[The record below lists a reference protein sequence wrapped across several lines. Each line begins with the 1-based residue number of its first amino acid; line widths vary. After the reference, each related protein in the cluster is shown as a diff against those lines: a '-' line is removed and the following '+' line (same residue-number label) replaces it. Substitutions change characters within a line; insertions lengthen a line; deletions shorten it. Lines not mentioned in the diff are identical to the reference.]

1 MSFKIPASQANSF
14 TVYFAT
20 ATAALVQKG
29 RPYDDKRLVQDARSL
44 ALDML
49 KEHDEL
55 CLTTEQGW
63 ASAAADGRARECGRI
78 VELIRKSMTDQRE
91 ADRII
96 GIIHRTYV
104 ADSPEG

>member
-1 MSFKIPASQANSF
+1 M
-14 TVYFAT
+14 
-20 ATAALVQKG
+20 
-29 RPYDDKRLVQDARSL
+29 YDDNRDRRLIQEARCIASDA
-44 ALDML
+44 L
-49 KEHDEL
+49 KVHMEL
-55 CLTTEQGW
+55 IPTVEQGW